1 MRKDAWSDPSPA
13 FCPLQII
20 HGGFPKE
27 QEEID
32 LFLDDAEERSIGGF
46 VINYPAPFGGG
57 DPELTEAYMQAPQ
70 GFEDMRRFVRSAA
83 DRSFRLWLYDEAG
96 YPSGSAGRLVYK
108 RDPSFGAQGLLCRSC
123 FAEGPCEGTLT
134 LRPGG
139 NNLLCAACPVT
150 GEATEGEPLLSQTGM
165 LPLQPGP
172 EGLLRYRLP
181 EGRWAVLQISA
192 GAIDWRSDYGDP
204 YIDLLNPQA
213 AAAFVEVTHRKYEQE
228 LGTLLPCF
236 EAIFTDEPSLPTHGC
251 GSHFFETDPLVPWT
265 PGLEKDFSQRFG
277 YALLPEIW
285 KLFFYSQ
292 DGDSRPRQDFWQW
305 VGERFR
311 DSFFDP
317 IYRWSARTGVKS
329 TGHLYGEE
337 SLSMQIALNGDL
349 FGLFC
354 RMQMP
359 GVDRLYSTRPRD
371 VIPEKTASSASHLAG
386 CGEAMSESSFHFES
400 NFWSLPI
407 STEKMMET
415 SSYQAVLGITQIASY
430 YPYHIPG
437 RHRYQQYMGRL
448 FAFCRTGRH
457 KAPVLCLIPMEEARR
472 QYLPRPEKIWNI
484 GPMPISPRAT
494 QGCRRIEA
502 AYGSVLEGLLQR
514 QLDFDLIDSAY
525 FSRTSC
531 TPQVLHSGQEEYS
544 AVVAFAAGQ
553 PGDRVLEQLYEAA
566 IHLVPVIL
574 VTIEG
579 RPVCEDL
586 LALHREYDDSVFFA
600 SVQDCP
606 SLLAEL
612 LTIPDKRDF
621 SFTSPTPQVW
631 VRETI
636 TQEGERLFLLHNRGD
651 RPAAV
656 ELETMPAGVP
666 SIIDFSTGEIFE
678 PQGRIENG
686 RLFFTVEIPPRLAR
700 GAFVEP
706 EPSEFTQ

>member
-1 MRKDAWSDPSPA
+1 
-13 FCPLQII
+13 
-20 HGGFPKE
+20 
-27 QEEID
+27 
-32 LFLDDAEERSIGGF
+32 
-46 VINYPAPFGGG
+46 
-57 DPELTEAYMQAPQ
+57 
-70 GFEDMRRFVRSAA
+70 
-83 DRSFRLWLYDEAG
+83 
-96 YPSGSAGRLVYK
+96 
-108 RDPSFGAQGLLCRSC
+108 
-123 FAEGPCEGTLT
+123 
-134 LRPGG
+134 
-139 NNLLCAACPVT
+139 
-150 GEATEGEPLLSQTGM
+150 
-165 LPLQPGP
+165 
-172 EGLLRYRLP
+172 
-181 EGRWAVLQISA
+181 
-192 GAIDWRSDYGDP
+192 
-204 YIDLLNPQA
+204 
-213 AAAFVEVTHRKYEQE
+213 
-228 LGTLLPCF
+228 
-236 EAIFTDEPSLPTHGC
+236 
-251 GSHFFETDPLVPWT
+251 
-265 PGLEKDFSQRFG
+265 
-277 YALLPEIW
+277 
-285 KLFFYSQ
+285 
-292 DGDSRPRQDFWQW
+292 
-305 VGERFR
+305 
-311 DSFFDP
+311 
-317 IYRWSARTGVKS
+317 
-329 TGHLYGEE
+329 
-337 SLSMQIALNGDL
+337 
-349 FGLFC
+349 
-354 RMQMP
+354 
-359 GVDRLYSTRPRD
+359 
-371 VIPEKTASSASHLAG
+371 
-386 CGEAMSESSFHFES
+386 
-400 NFWSLPI
+400 
-407 STEKMMET
+407 
-415 SSYQAVLGITQIASY
+415 
-430 YPYHIPG
+430 
-437 RHRYQQYMGRL
+437 
-448 FAFCRTGRH
+448 
-457 KAPVLCLIPMEEARR
+457 
-472 QYLPRPEKIWNI
+472 
-484 GPMPISPRAT
+484 MPISPRAT